1 MTQNDPKMTK
11 NCPKWPKKDPKWPKK
26 WHQLKKIAQIYQPHL
41 PLFASLQ
48 VAHSTTTEII

>member
-26 WHQLKKIAQIYQPHL
+26 LAPAEKN
-41 PLFASLQ
+41 
-48 VAHSTTTEII
+48 STDISAAFCISEGQ